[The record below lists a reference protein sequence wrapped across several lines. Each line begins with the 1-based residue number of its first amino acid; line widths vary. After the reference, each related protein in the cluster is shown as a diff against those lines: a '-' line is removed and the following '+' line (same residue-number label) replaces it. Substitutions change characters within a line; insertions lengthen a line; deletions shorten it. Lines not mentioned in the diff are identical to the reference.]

1 MFISYFC
8 WPLSRGNKI
17 HLLALFKTHQG
28 VCLFHKTPD
37 LWFYRGLYVGLF
49 LLYVTST
56 KYNSLIHAGRQI
68 LTRRC
73 VWFTW
78 LITTSFC
85 LADLKA
91 LNQKK
96 KHSEEDGGRS
106 LGGCDEDGL
115 LFRPGLRP
123 YTGLWL
129 IKKLLHICKTR
140 ELPLTPRSTR
150 RRHWS
155 WFTVG

>member
-68 LTRRC
+68 LTSGC

-96 KHSEEDGGRS
+96 KTLWGGRS
-106 LGGCDEDGL
+106 LGVVMRTACCSDLDSDRTRVFDL
-115 LFRPGLRP
+115 LKNFCTFARHGSSLWHRGPPGGDTGAGLR
-123 YTGLWL
+123 
-129 IKKLLHICKTR
+129 
-140 ELPLTPRSTR
+140 
-150 RRHWS
+150 
-155 WFTVG
+155 